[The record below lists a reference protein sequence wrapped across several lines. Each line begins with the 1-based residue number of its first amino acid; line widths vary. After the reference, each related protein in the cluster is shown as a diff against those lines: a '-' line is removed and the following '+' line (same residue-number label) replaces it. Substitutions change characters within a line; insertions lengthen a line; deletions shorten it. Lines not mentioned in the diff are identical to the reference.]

1 MVSDKALSEFI
12 TIWKE
17 EFGNDLPKEEAT
29 LNALSLLTL
38 FNTIYHP
45 VKKEWLEEL
54 GLSVELNTKKRD
66 NGDASHSV

>member
-17 EFGNDLPKEEAT
+17 EFGTDIPKEEAT
-29 LNALSLLTL
+29 QNALSLLNL
-38 FNTIYHP
+38 FNTIYRP
-45 VKKEWLEEL
+45 VKKEWFEEF